1 MIDMGTPDGEK
12 QVNVTLP
19 EVLWDTVERLAND
32 LRPWSK
38 KLLVAAAL
46 TRFLELSKD
55 DQDTAVTDARGW
67 GRYTT
72 GTATNDEVVDQAI
85 AEIDE
90 EGDGRHDGQQQ
101 RSG

>member
-1 MIDMGTPDGEK
+1 MAVRDGEK
-12 QVNVTLP
+12 QLGANIPESLMDALDALTKKREPWTKTL
-19 EVLWDTVERLAND
+19 LI
-32 LRPWSK
+32 
-38 KLLVAAAL
+38 AAAL
-46 TRFLELSKD
+46 TEFLGMAED
-55 DQDTAVTDARGW
+55 DQDSAVLKARRW
-67 GRYTT
+67 WRITN